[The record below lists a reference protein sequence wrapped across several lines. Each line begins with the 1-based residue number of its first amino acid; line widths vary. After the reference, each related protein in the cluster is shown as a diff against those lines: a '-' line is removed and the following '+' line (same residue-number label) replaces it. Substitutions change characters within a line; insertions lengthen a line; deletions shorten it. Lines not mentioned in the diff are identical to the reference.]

1 MQAEAPGF
9 ERDIRPLFRSKD
21 IESMSGAF
29 DLSSYE
35 YVRNKP
41 NGSTSASPVATCRAM
56 ARGHLSRSSASADGL
71 TAAPAADRRQHE
83 QTPSSP
89 AADPCAPGA
98 RLRAGGLS

>member
-35 YVRNKP
+35 DVRN
-41 NGSTSASPVATCRAM
+41 NADRIYQRSPVATCRAM
-56 ARGHLSRSSASADGL
+56 AHGHLSRSSASADGL
-71 TAAPAADRRQHE
+71 TAAPPADRRQHE
-83 QTPSSP
+83 QTASSP